1 MMKRRRF
8 DLSRPAS
15 SSRRRPTTTRSIKSF
30 SKSINK
36 SAMASVRARLRV
48 SIRFFIPI
56 IMSPVVNVH
65 SLSFQHTTT
74 ANFLRSQS
82 HSFASQKSVYCV
94 VAEIASYRP
103 RARESVKECV
113 KKLFKRFLIP
123 INLSRRIVAWICARR
138 LGIASHK
145 RTQYTHTWDVIGC
158 ARWRVS
164 SPLRWMWGVKG
175 DFREIPSS
183 KKKECLSLSVKSVSE
198 ELWLRDF
205 N

>member
-1 MMKRRRF
+1 MKINQDTRVNLGNRIFFMMKRRRF
-8 DLSRPAS
+8 DPSRPAS

-65 SLSFQHTTT
+65 SLTCLRTTT

-94 VAEIASYRP
+94 VAEIASYR
-103 RARESVKECV
+103 ARESQSK
-113 KKLFKRFLIP
+113 
-123 INLSRRIVAWICARR
+123 N
-138 LGIASHK
+138 
-145 RTQYTHTWDVIGC
+145 
-158 ARWRVS
+158 VS
-164 SPLRWMWGVKG
+164 KNY
-175 DFREIPSS
+175 
-183 KKKECLSLSVKSVSE
+183 
-198 ELWLRDF
+198 LRDF
-205 N
+205 SFP